1 MRMGLKDEGA
11 AGRCRHKG
19 GNGTGI
25 LDLEPGLNQEMLSL
39 VEME

>member
-11 AGRCRHKG
+11 ARRWRHKDD
-19 GNGTGI
+19 NRAGI
-25 LDLEPGLNQEMLSL
+25 LDLEAGLNQEMLRL